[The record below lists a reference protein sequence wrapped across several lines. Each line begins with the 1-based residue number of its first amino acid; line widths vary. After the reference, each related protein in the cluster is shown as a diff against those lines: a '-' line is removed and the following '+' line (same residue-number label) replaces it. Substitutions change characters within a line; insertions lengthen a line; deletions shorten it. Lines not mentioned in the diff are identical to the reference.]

1 MKNKSTY
8 SLLIN
13 ADSEEK
19 GRSIFEAAIYSS
31 VVLATALSVFSFATG
46 SVVLPGMNRVKADS
60 GIAIEAPAQ
69 QPIVVASTN

>member
-8 SLLIN
+8 LLLIN

-31 VVLATALSVFSFATG
+31 FVLATALSVFSFATG

-60 GIAIEAPAQ
+60 AIAIEAPAQ